1 MSCRQG
7 GEGKEWEGEVGRRGE
22 EGGWGGGVG
31 GEREREREERTG
43 ETKNNEEERTSMKKR
58 EHLFSFLLFSLVDPP
73 GIEPGPHRRQR
84 CIQSL
89 GH

>member
-1 MSCRQG
+1 MKRVDG
-7 GEGKEWEGEVGRRGE
+7 
-22 EGGWGGGVG
+22 GGGVG
-31 GEREREREERTG
+31 GEREREERTG

-58 EHLFSFLLFSLVDPP
+58 EHLFSFLLFSLVGRGEGESQRSNGKENLGRDPHPP

-84 CIQSL
+84 CIQPL